1 MDSRIV
7 VTNNLSQSKKNKYYS
22 KTRLSKSKSQL
33 DDIDLGSTIGDIYR
47 RSKTK
52 SANALKKRKTNN
64 TSKIKS
70 ASNFNTS
77 NRDNLK
83 EKNNTMARIVTL
95 SKGKDSKIIR
105 PNKIKKNTLNTNNI
119 RKYNQSY
126 LKPNPKIISPQRKER
141 QPALNEARQSPHK
154 SPPRTACQSPQR
166 APQKT
171 ARQSPHKSPPRT
183 ACQSPQR
190 ATQKTARQSPQR
202 APQKTA
208 RQSPQRAPP
217 KSEKK
222 ELQKSPHRTARQSP
236 KGPAH
241 QLSKN
246 LVGQSP
252 RKITSK
258 LNYKKPCPK
267 IIQKQKNEYRKITI
281 KTNLESF
288 REVENLIDINIFNI
302 DFENKDK
309 FQQFTNA
316 EDIYLMR
323 LISGGLD
330 ISKYDN

>member
-7 VTNNLSQSKKNKYYS
+7 VTNKLSKSKKNKYYS

-126 LKPNPKIISPQRKER
+126 LKPNPKIISPQRKDR
-141 QPALNEARQSPHK
+141 QPALNEARQSPQ
-154 SPPRTACQSPQR
+154 RSPQR
-166 APQKT
+166 T
-171 ARQSPHKSPPRT
+171 ARQLPK
-183 ACQSPQR
+183 
-190 ATQKTARQSPQR
+190 
-202 APQKTA
+202 
-208 RQSPQRAPP
+208 RAPP

-236 KGPAH
+236 QGPAH

-246 LVGQSP
+246 VVGQSP
-252 RKITSK
+252 NRITSK
-258 LNYKKPCPK
+258 LNYKKPSPR
-267 IIQKQKNEYRKITI
+267 IIQKHKNEYRKITI

-302 DFENKDK
+302 DFQNKDK

>member
-1 MDSRIV
+1 MLQIIY
-7 VTNNLSQSKKNKYYS
+7 LSQKNKYYS

-33 DDIDLGSTIGDIYR
+33 DDIDLVSQEIFIEGL
-47 RSKTK
+47 KTG
-52 SANALKKRKTNN
+52 AYLLKRKLDN
-64 TSKIKS
+64 TSEKLNQQVIL
-70 ASNFNTS
+70 T
-77 NRDNLK
+77 RQIDNLK

-141 QPALNEARQSPHK
+141 QPALNE
-154 SPPRTACQSPQR
+154 
-166 APQKT
+166 

>member
-171 ARQSPHKSPPRT
+171 ARQSP
-183 ACQSPQR
+183 
-190 ATQKTARQSPQR
+190 
-202 APQKTA
+202 
-208 RQSPQRAPP
+208 QRAPP

>member
-77 NRDNLK
+77 NRNNFK
-83 EKNNTMARIVTL
+83 ENNNTMARIVTL

-126 LKPNPKIISPQRKER
+126 LKPNPKIISPQRKDR

-154 SPPRTACQSPQR
+154 SPQMKARQSPQR
-166 APQKT
+166 
-171 ARQSPHKSPPRT
+171 SSYKSPDR
-183 ACQSPQR
+183 
-190 ATQKTARQSPQR
+190 TARQSPQR
-202 APQKTA
+202 GPPKLEKKELKKSPQRIA
-208 RQSPQRAPP
+208 RQSPQ
-217 KSEKK
+217 
-222 ELQKSPHRTARQSP
+222 
-236 KGPAH
+236 GPAPAH
-241 QLSKN
+241 HLSKN
-246 LVGQSP
+246 VIGQSP
-252 RKITSK
+252 NRNTSK
-258 LNYKKPCPK
+258 LNYKKPCAK

-288 REVENLIDINIFNI
+288 REVENLIDINIFSI
-302 DFENKDK
+302 DFQNKDK

-323 LISGGLD
+323 LISAGLD
-330 ISKYDN
+330 ISKYDS

>member
-126 LKPNPKIISPQRKER
+126 LKPNPKIISPQRKDR
-141 QPALNEARQSPHK
+141 QPALNEARQSPNK
-154 SPPRTACQSPQR
+154 
-166 APQKT
+166 
-171 ARQSPHKSPPRT
+171 SPHKSPHK
-183 ACQSPQR
+183 SPQR
-190 ATQKTARQSPQR
+190 TARQSPQR
-202 APQKTA
+202 SPLRAA
-208 RQSPQRAPP
+208 RQSPQSTPP
-217 KSEKK
+217 KLEKK

-246 LVGQSP
+246 LVGKSP

>member
-77 NRDNLK
+77 NRNNFK

-126 LKPNPKIISPQRKER
+126 LKPNPKIISPQRKDR
-141 QPALNEARQSPHK
+141 QPALNEACQSPHK
-154 SPPRTACQSPQR
+154 SPHKSPQR
-166 APQKT
+166 
-171 ARQSPHKSPPRT
+171 
-183 ACQSPQR
+183 
-190 ATQKTARQSPQR
+190 TARQSPQR
-202 APQKTA
+202 TA
-208 RQSPQRAPP
+208 RQSPQRRPP
-217 KSEKK
+217 QLEKK

-236 KGPAH
+236 QGPAH

-252 RKITSK
+252 NRNTSK
-258 LNYKKPCPK
+258 LNYKKPSPK

-288 REVENLIDINIFNI
+288 REVENLVDINIFNI
-302 DFENKDK
+302 DFQNKDK